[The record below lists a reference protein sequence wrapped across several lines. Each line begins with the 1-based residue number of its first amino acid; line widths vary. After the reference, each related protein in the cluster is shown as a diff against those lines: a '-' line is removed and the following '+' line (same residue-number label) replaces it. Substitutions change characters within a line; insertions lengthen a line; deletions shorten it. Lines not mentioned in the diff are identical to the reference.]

1 MAKQST
7 PKVITK
13 KHLARL
19 EQERIKR
26 RYLIIG
32 SIVIAVL
39 VVGVILFGILDQTV
53 LKSQKPVA
61 KVGDQVITVADL
73 QKQVY
78 YYRWNLIKNYE
89 YTYQM
94 YQFFGNDP
102 TFGAQIKSQ
111 LDQIS
116 SQLSTE
122 NATALGSTAL
132 EQLIDAKIIERE
144 AKARGITV
152 TDEEIE
158 KAMQEAFGYYAN
170 GTPTSEP
177 TPTQFVTSTLSP
189 LQLTLIPPTAT
200 LPPTP
205 TLEASPTATTEP
217 TATPTVDPN
226 LPTRTP
232 EPTSTPYTLE
242 GYKNRLTEY
251 IGELKDLGFSESD
264 LREIFRR
271 ELLKNKVYEAITA
284 DIQPSQEQVW
294 ARHILVADEGTAQ
307 ALLERIKKGED
318 WAKLAAEYSTD
329 TSNKDQGGD
338 LGWFGRGMMVK
349 EFEDAAFQLEIGEIS
364 QPVKTQYG
372 WHLIQLLGKDVR
384 PLSQTQLQNLKDQK
398 FDEWLQS
405 QRDSKDIERFDLWET
420 VIPTE
425 PTFVPQF

>member
-1 MAKQST
+1 MAKQSA

-26 RYLIIG
+26 RYLLIG

-39 VVGVILFGILDQTV
+39 VIGVILFGVLDQTV
-53 LKSQKPVA
+53 LKAGKKVA
-61 KVGDQVITVADL
+61 RVGDQTITVADL

-102 TFGAQIKSQ
+102 TFGAQFQSQ

-116 SQLSTE
+116 SQLSEE

-132 EQLIDAKIIERE
+132 EQLIEAKIIERE

-152 TDEEIE
+152 SNEEVE

-170 GTPTSEP
+170 GTPTPEP
-177 TPTQFVTSTLSP
+177 TPTAWTTSTLSP
-189 LQLTLIPPTAT
+189 LQQTLIPPTAT

-205 TLEASPTATTEP
+205 TLEATPTATLEP
-217 TATPTVDPN
+217 TATPTLDPN
-226 LPTRTP
+226 LPTNTP

-242 GYKNRLTEY
+242 GYQNRVAEY
-251 IGELKDLGFSESD
+251 VGELKKLGFSEAD

-284 DIQPSQEQVW
+284 DIEPNQEQVW

-307 ALLERIKKGED
+307 ALLDRIKKGED
-318 WAKLAAEYSTD
+318 WVKMAAEYSTD
-329 TSNKDQGGD
+329 TGNKDQGGD
-338 LGWFGRGMMVK
+338 LGWFGRGAMVK
-349 EFEDAAFQLEIGEIS
+349 EFEEAAFQLEIGEIS

-372 WHLIQLLGKDVR
+372 WHLIQLLGKEVR
-384 PLSQTQLQNLKDQK
+384 PLSQSQLQTLKDQK
-398 FDEWLQS
+398 FYEWLQA
-405 QRDSKDIERFDLWET
+405 QKDGEDIERYDLWET

>member
-1 MAKQST
+1 
-7 PKVITK
+7 
-13 KHLARL
+13 
-19 EQERIKR
+19 
-26 RYLIIG
+26 
-32 SIVIAVL
+32 
-39 VVGVILFGILDQTV
+39 
-53 LKSQKPVA
+53 
-61 KVGDQVITVADL
+61 
-73 QKQVY
+73 
-78 YYRWNLIKNYE
+78 
-89 YTYQM
+89 
-94 YQFFGNDP
+94 
-102 TFGAQIKSQ
+102 
-111 LDQIS
+111 
-116 SQLSTE
+116 
-122 NATALGSTAL
+122 
-132 EQLIDAKIIERE
+132 
-144 AKARGITV
+144 
-152 TDEEIE
+152 
-158 KAMQEAFGYYAN
+158 
-170 GTPTSEP
+170 
-177 TPTQFVTSTLSP
+177 
-189 LQLTLIPPTAT
+189 
-200 LPPTP
+200 
-205 TLEASPTATTEP
+205 
-217 TATPTVDPN
+217 
-226 LPTRTP
+226 
-232 EPTSTPYTLE
+232 
-242 GYKNRLTEY
+242 
-251 IGELKDLGFSESD
+251 

>member
-7 PKVITK
+7 PKVVTK

-53 LKSQKPVA
+53 LKSRKPVA
-61 KVGDQVITVADL
+61 KVGDQIITVADL

-102 TFGAQIKSQ
+102 TFSAQIQSQ
-111 LDQIS
+111 LEQIS
-116 SQLSTE
+116 SQLSAE
-122 NATALGSTAL
+122 NATVLGSTAL

-144 AKARGITV
+144 AKARGITI

-158 KAMQEAFGYYAN
+158 KSMQEAFGFYAN
-170 GTPTSEP
+170 GTPTPAP
-177 TPTQFVTSTLSP
+177 TSTTFATSTLSP

-205 TLEASPTATTEP
+205 TLEASPTMTAEP
-217 TATPTVDPN
+217 TATPTIDPS
-226 LPTRTP
+226 LPTNTP

-242 GYKNRLTEY
+242 GYKNRVAEY
-251 IGELKDLGFSESD
+251 IGELKELGFSESD

-284 DIQPSQEQVW
+284 DIQPKQEQVW
-294 ARHILVADEGTAQ
+294 ARHILVDDEGTAK
-307 ALLERIKKGED
+307 ALLDRIKKGED
-318 WAKLAAEYSTD
+318 WGKLAAEYSTD
-329 TSNKDQGGD
+329 TSNKDKGGD

-349 EFEDAAFQLEIGEIS
+349 EFEDTAFQLEVGQIS
-364 QPVKTQYG
+364 QPVKTQFG

-384 PLSQTQLQNLKDQK
+384 PLSQSQLQNLKDQK
-398 FDEWLQS
+398 FDEWLQT
-405 QRDSKDIERFDLWET
+405 QRDGEDIERYDLWET